1 MALRSLLMVTGCD
14 MVTALSMVV
23 YLENLTQSL
32 KKRQYFKFPY
42 MGFYDQNE
50 GFHVVLK
57 GEMSVLPRT
66 HVMTEK
72 RIQPELCKELTPSH
86 WV

>member
-1 MALRSLLMVTGCD
+1 MALRSLLMVTGGD
-14 MVTALSMVV
+14 RKRPALSMVV

-50 GFHVVLK
+50 GFRVVLK

-66 HVMTEK
+66 HVMT
-72 RIQPELCKELTPSH
+72 
-86 WV
+86 